1 MAFLVSSATLLSGNS
16 RVLLSIT
23 GISNFNP
30 FPNNK
35 FRLSQTER
43 VCRRQFLN
51 LMIMADSSPNR

>member
-1 MAFLVSSATLLSGNS
+1 MQKQNIYINS
-16 RVLLSIT
+16 KSMQP
-23 GISNFNP
+23 FNP
-30 FPNNK
+30 FPNDK